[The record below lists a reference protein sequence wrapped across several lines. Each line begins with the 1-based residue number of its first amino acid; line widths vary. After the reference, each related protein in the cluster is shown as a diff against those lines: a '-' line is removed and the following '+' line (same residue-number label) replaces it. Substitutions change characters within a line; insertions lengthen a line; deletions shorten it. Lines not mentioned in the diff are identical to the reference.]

1 MALQLQAN
9 KSTQKY
15 FEEIRA
21 ALNKA
26 MCVTNFP
33 SQIIERHNKPE
44 VETKTSKEL
53 LGKDVTIER
62 VPSEPNKEDPQIDK
76 NEKVFIESSV
86 NSMRISV
93 RVKKSD
99 NIEVILLRRFVS
111 FFQQRAE
118 NFIILRRKPVE
129 GYDIS
134 FLVTNF
140 HIESLYRHSLIDFII
155 EFIQEIDKEIS
166 EMKISVNTRARL
178 AVTGITGVNPA
189 PGFFKALLA

>member
-1 MALQLQAN
+1 MLN
-9 KSTQKY
+9 RSTTNMPQQKY
-15 FEEIRA
+15 FEEIRK

-26 MCVTNFP
+26 LCLQNFA
-33 SQIIERHNKPE
+33 SQIVERHNKPE

-53 LGKDVTIER
+53 LTKDVTIER
-62 VPSEPNKEDPQIDK
+62 VPSEPNPEDPNIDK
-76 NEKVFIESSV
+76 NEKVLIEGSV
-86 NSMRISV
+86 NSVRVSV

-118 NFIILRRKPVE
+118 SFIILRRKPVP

-134 FLVTNF
+134 FLITNF
-140 HIESLYRHSLIDFII
+140 NLEQLYKHQLIEFIV

-178 AVTGITGVNPA
+178 SVAGIPGIAPA
-189 PGFFKALLA
+189 PGFFKALM